1 VGVDRFGSVLS
12 FMERLQVLDEAEHCK
27 LIRELRNAVNH
38 EYEDDGTRLGEFFA
52 SLAKETPVRVATPP
66 QRWPKFNARSSCP
79 QTRRQPLN

>member
-38 EYEDDGTRLGEFFA
+38 EYEDCSVRLAEFLA
-52 SLAKETPVRVATPP
+52 PVAKETPVLFGYFERLSNHCVA
-66 QRWPKFNARSSCP
+66 NYGLSSE
-79 QTRRQPLN
+79 